1 MTMTDIRQMQIGTLV
16 DFCIEYNEREKKA
29 QKAQESRRAEAAA
42 VPAEPVVMEIPGNGN
57 EALENR
63 ELVEELERN
72 ARTAA
77 MASDVPV
84 IEFPEED
91 DRYFSAKKYG
101 YA

>member
-1 MTMTDIRQMQIGTLV
+1 MARIHAE
-16 DFCIEYNEREKKA
+16 IEARKA
-29 QKAQESRRAEAAA
+29 QREQKAREEAEARKEQEIRRAEAAA

-77 MASDVPV
+77 MAADVPV